1 MNRARLALTALVSWV
16 VYLGVSFLVH
26 AVLLKNIYMQHA
38 SAMRPEADANGILTL
53 GFGFALLGFSAF
65 AYLYARTCQGGGVA
79 EGIRFGVMVGV
90 ILCCFGT
97 IWDYMVWPV
106 SPTLAAL
113 WMVDYLLEFALYGGI
128 VGALYQPN
136 HRPYR
141 VPINV

>member
-1 MNRARLALTALVSWV
+1 
-16 VYLGVSFLVH
+16 
-26 AVLLKNIYMQHA
+26 
-38 SAMRPEADANGILTL
+38 
-53 GFGFALLGFSAF
+53 
-65 AYLYARTCQGGGVA
+65 
-79 EGIRFGVMVGV
+79 
-90 ILCCFGT
+90 
-97 IWDYMVWPV
+97 MVWPV